1 MPILTECDVC
11 GKKYRFPD
19 ERAGSTVVCKECGAD
34 LELPGGRSRSSGRSR
49 GRSGKSSG
57 APPVVKYAAGGV
69 AFVVSAVIAYQ
80 VVSSMFAPAQPVP
93 HFGMPNG
100 VGAMPV
106 GSGLPGGDQAFP
118 GSGTKSRFD
127 APVTGTTV
135 GGSGVGNAAAGLPRS
150 EGPRNPEAGS
160 GFGAVVGV
168 TKTFREKRSVRA
180 GGAEGEFD
188 ILREPPDV
196 LPPEFW
202 SAEPEETVAALE
214 YTAKKAPKIKIPM
227 TRGASLGDIV
237 FPVVPSRFVLVG
249 QGGKPKDVRELWD
262 VTANSKVA
270 KIDGLKAETFMA
282 ALSPDGKYFAGTT
295 DKHRSQG
302 VGVWDTEHDEHVI
315 DIEGVSLDANWDGL
329 AIPRPDRLVAA
340 NFFGRGEIHLFELPT
355 GSKVA
360 DIDLGHHGRANA
372 AAFSPGGKHIAVV
385 HNKDWKEV
393 VTLFDLEDG
402 SPVGDLAL
410 PGYDIG
416 WWIKVVGLA
425 FSHDGK
431 ELAAVLDGWHCS
443 KIVIWNVEDGEIVD
457 HMTFKEKLK
466 DLVLG
471 DRRIGAM
478 PIQFF
483 PGGQRLLAYE
493 HGLIDRQA
501 GAIVWQVP
509 ASSVNFPGKRFA
521 LDDSHL
527 TVIDASG
534 NSGFVTVYELPEEK
548 IAKST
553 ERIARNLARRNDYEV
568 ILVNDDEVPD
578 QPTFVSMKTVK
589 PGETTWTVKPDP
601 GPQSE
606 LNSKPVALRNGP
618 GSLREIALAGDD
630 APVAV
635 ALRSNKWDPFGRVME
650 GDRSAQQLS
659 QFRFHATAGNESSA
673 FSSDTGS
680 GKDRAWVDVYD
691 LKTGQQ
697 LREFKFRR
705 DGDLVDVSPDGSR
718 FLFWTADKAG
728 RYDIYATQDGKQL
741 ASWQPYRSETTELG
755 RLPVGAQFV
764 AGNRVVTLSG
774 EGRLVCWD
782 LDAGAAAMWGADNA
796 SRPVVTPGG
805 KYVGY
810 SDGQAYYFVDAATGE
825 RCGRI
830 TDVGDVHAAAIDSA
844 GMRLALLSEHNG
856 GYYLFTVNLTDGQA
870 AAPFPV
876 PVLSGYLQWCDER
889 YLLLDNAR
897 LIDTDQKVTVWAY
910 DLAEGDHLPRGRWG
924 RHWYVTTAGDRPVLA
939 AARLPAPQVVGE
951 LSGKTAPLE
960 FVLQPGGVCSLVL
973 QANHPAIDPSALTE
987 ARNKLVEQLKNHKI
1001 TVQEGAAVQLVV
1013 TAVEEVGTTEQ
1024 RSYRQFGRLDSV
1036 DVSFT
1041 AKVTT
1046 VKAAFVVQGETAW
1059 EESHTVSNSSG
1070 FVTTQGNQ
1078 SVDQALQDQYTGG
1091 VRSAIQNFTLPPF
1104 VFTPRSANGLGR
1116 TELTAR
1122 GE

>member
-1 MPILTECDVC
+1 MPILTECEAC

-19 ERAGSTVVCKECGAD
+19 QRAGSTVICKECGAD
-34 LELPGGRSRSSGRSR
+34 MELPGGHGRSSGRPR
-49 GRSGKSSG
+49 GRGKKSGT
-57 APPVVKYAAGGV
+57 PPVVKYVAGGV
-69 AFVVSAVIAYQ
+69 AFVVSAVIAFR
-80 VVSSMFAPAQPVP
+80 VVSSMFAPPQPVP
-93 HFGMPNG
+93 HFAVPNG
-100 VGAMPV
+100 GGPMPV
-106 GSGLPGGDQAFP
+106 VGGPGAGRNDVP
-118 GSGTKSRFD
+118 TGGGPRSRFD

-135 GGSGVGNAAAGLPRS
+135 AGRGPGAATNGLPKS
-150 EGPRNPEAGS
+150 DGPKNPQAGS
-160 GFGAVVGV
+160 GFGDVVGV
-168 TKTFREKRSVRA
+168 TKSFREKRSARA

-188 ILREPPDV
+188 ILREAPDV

-202 SAEPEETVAALE
+202 SAEPEETVTTLE
-214 YTAKKAPKIKIPM
+214 YTAKKAPRIKIPM
-227 TRGASLGDIV
+227 TRAASLGDIV
-237 FPVVPSRFVLVG
+237 FPVVPSPFVLVG

-262 VTANSKVA
+262 VTTNSKVA
-270 KIDGLKAETFMA
+270 KIDGLKAETFMS

-295 DKHRSQG
+295 DKHRSKG
-302 VGVWDTEHDEHVI
+302 VGVWDTENDEHVT

-340 NFFGRGEIHLFELPT
+340 NFFGRGEIHLYELPT
-355 GSKVA
+355 GSKIA

-393 VTLFDLEDG
+393 VTLYDLEDG

-431 ELAAVLDGWHCS
+431 ELAAILDGWHCS
-443 KIVIWNVEDGEIVD
+443 KIVIWNVADGTIID
-457 HMTFKEKLK
+457 HMTFKEKLN

-493 HGLIDRQA
+493 HGLIDRQT
-501 GAIVWQVP
+501 GAIVWQIP

-553 ERIARNLARRNDYEV
+553 ERIARNQARRDDYEV

-578 QPTFVSMKTVK
+578 QPTFISMKSVK
-589 PGETTWTVKPDP
+589 PGETTWSVKPDP
-601 GPQSE
+601 GPQSV
-606 LNSKPVALRNGP
+606 LNAKSVTLRNGP
-618 GSLREIALAGDD
+618 GSLREIALAGND

-635 ALRSNKWDPFGRVME
+635 ALRSNKWDPFGRVMV
-650 GDRSAQQLS
+650 GDQSPQQLS
-659 QFRFHATAGNESSA
+659 QYRFHATAGNESSA

-691 LKTGQQ
+691 LKTGKQ

-705 DGDLVDVSPDGSR
+705 DGDLVDVSADGSR
-718 FLFWTADKAG
+718 FIFWTADKAG
-728 RYDIYATQDGKQL
+728 RYDIYSTKDGKQL

-764 AGNRVVTLSG
+764 AGNRVITLSG
-774 EGRLVCWD
+774 EGRLVCWN
-782 LDAGAAAMWGADNA
+782 LENATEAIWGADNA
-796 SRPVVTPGG
+796 SRPVITPGG

-830 TDVGDVHAAAIDSA
+830 TDVGDIHAAAIDPA
-844 GMRLALLSEHNG
+844 GLRLALLSEHNG

-897 LIDTDQKVTVWAY
+897 LIDTDQKVTVWTY
-910 DLAEGDHLPRGRWG
+910 DLAEGDHLPRERWG
-924 RHWYVTTAGDRPVLA
+924 KHWYVTTAADHAVLA
-939 AARLPAPQVVGE
+939 AARLPAPQIAGE
-951 LSGKTAPLE
+951 LSGKTVPLE
-960 FVLQPGGVCSLVL
+960 FVLQPGGVCSLVM
-973 QANHPAIDPSALTE
+973 QANHPAIDQSALTD
-987 ARNKLVEQLKNHKI
+987 ARNKLVDQLASHKI
-1001 TVQEGAAVQLVV
+1001 TVQDGAPVQLVIS
-1013 TAVEEVGTTEQ
+1013 AAEDVGATEQ

-1041 AKVTT
+1041 VKTTT
-1046 VKAAFVVQGETAW
+1046 VKAAFMVQGETAW
-1059 EESHTVSNSSG
+1059 EESHKVSNSSG
-1070 FVTTQGNQ
+1070 FVTTKGNQ

-1104 VFTPRSANGLGR
+1104 VFTPQSANGLGR

-1122 GE
+1122 GD